1 MSKQVIR
8 RLIPAFVA
16 AGLTVAG
23 LEWLATAALD
33 RRPLAHS
40 FDFERNPNEWR
51 GLNDYTAVR
60 ARRPDQKLVI
70 LIGNSQAFAAE
81 LDEPEEARMDESVSV
96 EEFSVE
102 TLIEDVSIDGMC
114 GVY

>member
-1 MSKQVIR
+1 MRES
-8 RLIPAFVA
+8 
-16 AGLTVAG
+16 
-23 LEWLATAALD
+23 
-33 RRPLAHS
+33 
-40 FDFERNPNEWR
+40 
-51 GLNDYTAVR
+51 VR
-60 ARRPDQKLVI
+60 Q
-70 LIGNSQAFAAE
+70 NE